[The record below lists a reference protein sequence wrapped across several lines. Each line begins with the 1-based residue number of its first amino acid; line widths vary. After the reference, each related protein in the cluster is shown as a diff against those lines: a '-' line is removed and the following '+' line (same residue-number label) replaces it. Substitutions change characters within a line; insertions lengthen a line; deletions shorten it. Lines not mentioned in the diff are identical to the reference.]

1 MLVIPTI
8 LFGLLQFIAYAQQ
21 NLKAIRWDNN
31 IRVYYYDD
39 GYIKEL
45 AKDGSGDWYD
55 GSFSEQGSTVGATVY
70 QKGGTRI
77 RVYVGRNN
85 KVQEYI
91 WDGDEWK
98 EGSFNKRGK
107 AADAVSWVDR
117 GLHIRVYVQ
126 RSNNNLYQYKYDQSG
141 NLAANAEEEE
151 EFSGEQI
158 EAGSS
163 DEGENEADSGGDSD
177 GGFGEGGQIGGD

>member
-1 MLVIPTI
+1 M
-8 LFGLLQFIAYAQQ
+8 LLQFVAYAQQ
-21 NLKAIRWDNN
+21 NLKALRWDNN
-31 IRVYYYDD
+31 IRIYYYDN

-70 QKGGTRI
+70 QKGGTKI

-85 KVQEYI
+85 NIQEYI

-98 EGSFNKRGK
+98 KGSFKKRGK
-107 AADAVSWVDR
+107 AADAVSWVDS
-117 GLHIRVYVQ
+117 GLHIRVYVE

-141 NLAANAEEEE
+141 KLGATAEGEE

-163 DEGENEADSGGDSD
+163 DQGESDGDSD
-177 GGFGEGGQIGGD
+177 GGFGGGGQIGGD